1 MSYDL
6 MVFEP
11 AAAPKDHAAFM
22 AWYFKLV
29 EWNDEPYDD
38 PTRTTERLRMWV
50 RDIQC
55 KFPDMNTPEA
65 EIILID
71 DDGVLSDYTI
81 GRDFV
86 YTGFAWSKV
95 VAAAGEAERLAK
107 LHGVGF
113 FDVSSNGE
121 EVYLPM
127 NGTLVLAHQKEV
139 PSFLERMRRKFG
151 GG

>member
-11 AAAPKDHAAFM
+11 EAAPKKHAAFM
-22 AWYFKLV
+22 AWYLKLV
-29 EWNDEPYDD
+29 EWNDEPYND
-38 PTRTTERLRMWV
+38 PLNTSERLRLWV
-50 RDIQC
+50 RDMQR

-65 EIILID
+65 EIVPID

-86 YTGFAWSKV
+86 YAGFAWSKAIL
-95 VAAAGEAERLAK
+95 AAAEAERLAK

-113 FDVSSNGE
+113 FDVSSPGE
-121 EVYLPM
+121 EVYFPV
-127 NGTLVLAHQKEV
+127 NGTLELTHQKTA
-139 PSFLERMRRKFG
+139 PSFFERMRRKLSG
-151 GG
+151 G

>member
-11 AAAPKDHAAFM
+11 EVAPKKHAAFM

-29 EWNDEPYDD
+29 EWNDEPYND
-38 PTRTTERLRMWV
+38 PTRTTERLRLWV
-50 RDIQC
+50 RDMQRT
-55 KFPDMNTPEA
+55 FPDMNTPEA
-65 EIILID
+65 EVVPID

-86 YTGFAWSKV
+86 YAGFAWSKAI
-95 VAAAGEAERLAK
+95 AAAAEAERLAK

-121 EVYLPM
+121 EVYLPV
-127 NGTLVLAHQKEV
+127 NGRLELAHQKV
-139 PSFLERMRRKFG
+139 APSFLERMKRKFG